1 MYICDYANADLW
13 PFFGV
18 SLFPSVFLD
27 IKCVC
32 GSIEIKF
39 SELFL
44 SPVVRKA
51 HLLSVRFRGGSQ
63 AETVT
68 APPVEL
74 SIL

>member
-1 MYICDYANADLW
+1 MYICDYASADLW

-18 SLFPSVFLD
+18 SLSPSVFLD

-44 SPVVRKA
+44 SPVVR
-51 HLLSVRFRGGSQ
+51 
-63 AETVT
+63 
-68 APPVEL
+68 
-74 SIL
+74 